1 MITRERYAELLEN
14 VLEKYERY
22 RAMYPRGATIVFVV
36 SPKILTAIKAY
47 EAGNRDSIYDTYM
60 EPYNMEQFLKLRG
73 VDVHLVH
80 TNDEEIF
87 SPAFVWDD
95 GAGEIN
101 LNHAGLIDGDYL
113 IDEGRLYAYSDEQN
127 SYRDTGMT
135 VGGRGIAREV
145 WDAPNHQWRWAN
157 GLYAE
162 NILADGVYSGN
173 ILADSIS
180 GGNLSDVAFHQIAPA
195 IWDTPSAAAAAI
207 NTEDLRSPDYS
218 ELFDRIFGGRRK
230 KAASAEQEL
239 NPGNTKAIDEYL
251 SSFAPKQ
258 MMREA

>member
-14 VLEKYERY
+14 VLEKYDRY

-113 IDEGRLYAYSDEQN
+113 IDEGRLYTYSDEQN

-145 WDAPNHQWRWAN
+145 WDAPNHQWHWAN
-157 GLYAE
+157 AG
-162 NILADGVYSGN
+162 GVYGGN
-173 ILADSIS
+173 IFADSIS
-180 GGNLSDVAFHQIAPA
+180 GGNLSGIDFSQIAPA
-195 IWDTPSAAAAAI
+195 ILNMPITVDAMSA
-207 NTEDLRSPDYS
+207 TDLRGSDYS
-218 ELFDRIFGGRRK
+218 ELYNRIFGGRRK